1 MENINKILEKQ
12 DSILK
17 DIFKITRK
25 DTPSRN
31 ITTGWIDNILE
42 LSPPKEDTL
51 TLFELLDL
59 TISNNKTN
67 VYLAEDSNTI
77 LIEFKNN

>member
-25 DTPSRN
+25 VTPSRN